1 MRAFSANTIYKDNN
15 FQDEDIGDE
24 MKTVIIVGGGAAGMM
39 AAVKAAEHKANVI
52 LLEKMPSLGRKV
64 LITGKGRCNITN
76 DCDTQ
81 QLIKNMPGNGR
92 FLHSAF
98 REFSNT
104 DMVEF
109 IEHWGVKTKV
119 ERGGRVFP
127 VSDKAK
133 DVIDAFLKAMVK
145 SRVEVITNQPV
156 RKILV
161 EDGQVAGVVTDQ
173 KQYRADVVILATGGA
188 SYPGTGSSGDG
199 YKMAKELG
207 HSITPLKP
215 SLVPLEVAED
225 WIKELQGLSLKN
237 VTATVLIDGKKKAD
251 DFGEMLF
258 THYGLSGPIILSL
271 SKVVAEALNKGKEE
285 VTLEINLKPALSE
298 EVLDKRIQRDW
309 EKFSRKQV
317 KNSLSEL
324 LPAKMIPVIIDLSFL
339 DADKFVNQV
348 TKVERARL
356 LNQLQHLAFT
366 ITRTRPVSEAIVTA
380 GGVSTKEINP
390 TTMESKIIKNLYFA
404 GEVIDI
410 DGYTGGYNLQ
420 AAFST
425 GYAAG
430 KAAAE

>member
-1 MRAFSANTIYKDNN
+1 
-15 FQDEDIGDE
+15 
-24 MKTVIIVGGGAAGMM
+24 MKNIIVVGGGAAGMM
-39 AAVKAAEHKANVI
+39 AAYQAAGEGSHVI

-76 DCDTQ
+76 ACDTQ

-92 FLHSAF
+92 FLHSAY
-98 REFSNT
+98 REFDNT
-104 DMVEF
+104 DMIGF
-109 IEHWGVKTKV
+109 IEQWGVQTKV

-133 DVIDAFLKAMVK
+133 DVIDAFARALAKK
-145 SRVEVITNQPV
+145 QVEVITNQPV
-156 RKILV
+156 RKLLV
-161 EDGQVAGVVTDQ
+161 EDNQVVGVATDH
-173 KQYRADVVILATGGA
+173 KQYLADAVILATGGA

-207 HSITPLKP
+207 HAIIPLKP
-215 SLVPLEVAED
+215 SLVPLEVTED

-237 VTATVLIDGKKKAD
+237 VTATVLVGGKKQAD

-258 THYGLSGPIILSL
+258 THFGLSGPIILSL
-271 SKVVAEALNKGKEE
+271 SKVVAEALNAGSKE
-285 VTLEINLKPALSE
+285 VMLEINLKPALSE

-309 EKFSRKQV
+309 EKFSRKQL
-317 KNSLSEL
+317 KNSLNEL
-324 LPAKMIPVIIDLSFL
+324 LPTKLIPVIIDLAFL
-339 DADKFVNQV
+339 DPDKFVNQI
-348 TKVERARL
+348 TKSERARL
-356 LNQLQHLAFT
+356 LRQLQHLTFT
-366 ITRTRPVSEAIVTA
+366 IQRTRPVSEAIVTA

-390 TTMESKIIKNLYFA
+390 ATMESKLIKNLYFA

-425 GYAAG
+425 GYVAG
-430 KAAAE
+430 KAISE

>member
-1 MRAFSANTIYKDNN
+1 
-15 FQDEDIGDE
+15 
-24 MKTVIIVGGGAAGMM
+24 
-39 AAVKAAEHKANVI
+39 
-52 LLEKMPSLGRKV
+52 
-64 LITGKGRCNITN
+64 
-76 DCDTQ
+76 
-81 QLIKNMPGNGR
+81 
-92 FLHSAF
+92 
-98 REFSNT
+98 
-104 DMVEF
+104 MVEF

-133 DVIDAFLKAMVK
+133 DVIDAFVDALAEKK
-145 SRVEVITNQPV
+145 VEVLTNQTV

-161 EDGQVAGVVTDQ
+161 EDGQVTGVTT
-173 KQYRADVVILATGGA
+173 I
-188 SYPGTGSSGDG
+188 
-199 YKMAKELG
+199 
-207 HSITPLKP
+207 IPLKP

-237 VTATVLIDGKKKAD
+237 VTATVIADGKKQAD

-271 SKVVAEALNKGKEE
+271 SKVVAEALNAGKKE

-309 EKFSRKQV
+309 EKFSRKQI
-317 KNSLSEL
+317 KNSLNEL
-324 LPAKMIPVIIDLSFL
+324 LPAKMIPVVIDLAFL
-339 DADKFVNQV
+339 DPDKFVNQI

-356 LNQLQHLAFT
+356 LKQLQHFAFT

-390 TTMESKIIKNLYFA
+390 ATMESKLVKNLYFA

-430 KAAAE
+430 KATSE

>member
-1 MRAFSANTIYKDNN
+1 
-15 FQDEDIGDE
+15 
-24 MKTVIIVGGGAAGMM
+24 MKNIIVVGGGAAGMM
-39 AAVKAAEHKANVI
+39 AAYQAAGEGSHVI

-76 DCDTQ
+76 ACDTQ

-92 FLHSAF
+92 FLHSAY
-98 REFSNT
+98 REFDNT
-104 DMVEF
+104 DMIGF
-109 IEHWGVKTKV
+109 IEQWGVQTKV

-133 DVIDAFLKAMVK
+133 DVIDAFARALAKK
-145 SRVEVITNQPV
+145 QVEVITNQPV
-156 RKILV
+156 RKLLV
-161 EDGQVAGVVTDQ
+161 EDNQVVGVATDH
-173 KQYRADVVILATGGA
+173 KQYLADAVILATGGA

-207 HSITPLKP
+207 HAIIPLKP
-215 SLVPLEVAED
+215 SLVPLEVTED

-237 VTATVLIDGKKKAD
+237 VTATVLVGGKKQAD

-271 SKVVAEALNKGKEE
+271 SKVVAEALNTGSKE
-285 VTLEINLKPALSE
+285 VMLEINLKPALSE

-309 EKFSRKQV
+309 EKFSRKQL
-317 KNSLSEL
+317 KNSLNEL
-324 LPAKMIPVIIDLSFL
+324 LPTKLIPVIIDLAFL
-339 DADKFVNQV
+339 DPDKFVNQI
-348 TKVERARL
+348 TKSERARL
-356 LNQLQHLAFT
+356 LRQLQHLTFT
-366 ITRTRPVSEAIVTA
+366 IQRTRPVSEAIVTA

-390 TTMESKIIKNLYFA
+390 ATMESKLIKNLYFA

-425 GYAAG
+425 GYVAG
-430 KAAAE
+430 KAISE

>member
-1 MRAFSANTIYKDNN
+1 
-15 FQDEDIGDE
+15 
-24 MKTVIIVGGGAAGMM
+24 MKNVIVVGGGAAGMM
-39 AAVKAAEHKANVI
+39 AAYQAAGEGSHVI

-76 DCDTQ
+76 ACDTQ

-92 FLHSAF
+92 FLHSAY
-98 REFSNT
+98 REFDNT
-104 DMVEF
+104 DMIAF
-109 IEHWGVKTKV
+109 IEQWGVQTKV

-133 DVIDAFLKAMVK
+133 DVIDAFVRALAKK
-145 SRVEVITNQPV
+145 QVEVITGQPV

-161 EDGQVAGVVTDQ
+161 EDDQVVGVATDH
-173 KQYRADVVILATGGA
+173 KQYPADAVILATGGA

-207 HSITPLKP
+207 HAITPLKP
-215 SLVPLEVAED
+215 SLVPLEVTED

-237 VTATVLIDGKKKAD
+237 VTATVLVGGKKQAD

-271 SKVVAEALNKGKEE
+271 SKVVAEALNAGNKE
-285 VTLEINLKPALSE
+285 VMLEINLKPALSE
-298 EVLDKRIQRDW
+298 EVLDKRVQRDW
-309 EKFSRKQV
+309 EKFSRKQL
-317 KNSLSEL
+317 KNSLNEL
-324 LPAKMIPVIIDLSFL
+324 LPTKMIPVIIDLAFL
-339 DADKFVNQV
+339 DPDKFVNQI
-348 TKVERARL
+348 TKSERARL
-356 LNQLQHLAFT
+356 LKQLQHLTFT
-366 ITRTRPVSEAIVTA
+366 IQRTRPVSEAIVTA

-390 TTMESKIIKNLYFA
+390 ATMESKLIKNLYFA

-425 GYAAG
+425 GYVAG
-430 KAAAE
+430 KAISE

>member
-1 MRAFSANTIYKDNN
+1 
-15 FQDEDIGDE
+15 
-24 MKTVIIVGGGAAGMM
+24 MKNIIVVGGGAAGMM
-39 AAVKAAEHKANVI
+39 AAYQAAGEGAHVI

-76 DCDTQ
+76 ACDTQ

-92 FLHSAF
+92 FLHSAY
-98 REFSNT
+98 REFDNT
-104 DMVEF
+104 DMIGF
-109 IEHWGVKTKV
+109 IEQWGVQTKV

-133 DVIDAFLKAMVK
+133 DVIDAFARALAK
-145 SRVEVITNQPV
+145 RQVEVITNQPV
-156 RKILV
+156 RKLLV
-161 EDGQVAGVVTDQ
+161 ENNQVVGVATDH
-173 KQYRADVVILATGGA
+173 KQYLADAVILATGGA

-207 HSITPLKP
+207 HAIIPLKP
-215 SLVPLEVAED
+215 SLVPLEVTED

-237 VTATVLIDGKKKAD
+237 VTATVLVGGKKQAD

-271 SKVVAEALNKGKEE
+271 SKVVAEALNTGSKE
-285 VTLEINLKPALSE
+285 VMLEINLKPALSE

-309 EKFSRKQV
+309 EKFSRKQL
-317 KNSLSEL
+317 KNSLNEL
-324 LPAKMIPVIIDLSFL
+324 LPTKLIPVIIDLAFL
-339 DADKFVNQV
+339 DPDKFVNQI
-348 TKVERARL
+348 TKSERARL
-356 LNQLQHLAFT
+356 LRQLQHLTFT
-366 ITRTRPVSEAIVTA
+366 IQRTRPVSEAIVTA

-390 TTMESKIIKNLYFA
+390 ATMESKLIKNLYFA

-425 GYAAG
+425 GYVAG
-430 KAAAE
+430 KAISE